1 MEDFSLGY
9 LDRRPVEEASKEEMY
24 EFDLAVGYAG
34 EILLVNFDMWKGSLE
49 DFVQVQLLVSA
60 GFVVWTSVSFLV
72 MIFSIDKHIG
82 GTIYRDYRFFRK
94 IYNNFMPKD
103 TCIEEKRYIAALVK
117 YGVLKQN
124 IS

>member
-1 MEDFSLGY
+1 VL
-9 LDRRPVEEASKEEMY
+9 
-24 EFDLAVGYAG
+24 
-34 EILLVNFDMWKGSLE
+34 IQ
-49 DFVQVQLLVSA
+49 FVLSGA
-60 GFVVWTSVSFLV
+60 FMVWTSISFLV
-72 MIFSIDKHIG
+72 MLFSIDKHIG

-117 YGVLKQN
+117 NEVLKQN

>member
-1 MEDFSLGY
+1 METFSQNY
-9 LDRRPVEEASKEEMY
+9 LKHSPVVEASKEEMY
-24 EFDLAVGYAG
+24 EFDLACHYAG
-34 EILLVNFDMWKGSLE
+34 QILLKNFDKWKSSLE
-49 DFVQVQLLVSA
+49 DYSLFQFIISIV
-60 GFVVWTSVSFLV
+60 FFVWTSISFVV